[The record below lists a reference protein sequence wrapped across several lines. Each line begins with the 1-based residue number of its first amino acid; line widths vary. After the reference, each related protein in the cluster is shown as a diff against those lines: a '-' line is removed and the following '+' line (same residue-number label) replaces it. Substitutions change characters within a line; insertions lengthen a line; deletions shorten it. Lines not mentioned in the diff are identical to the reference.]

1 MKRLSFLTLPFII
14 LACTDPAS
22 QVYSDQA
29 SLTSEEGLFLDS
41 LIMPKG
47 FQVEVYGRVDN
58 ARSMAMS
65 PDGVLFVGNKTNS
78 SVYALQDRNNDM
90 KADTLYTI
98 AKDLI
103 MPNGIAFKDGAL
115 YVAEINKLWRYDA
128 IEDNLND
135 PKATLIYND
144 FPEDSHH
151 GWKYIAFGPD
161 GKLYVPVGAPC
172 NVCETK
178 DDTYYASIVRM
189 DADGTNRE
197 IVAKGVRNT
206 VGLTW
211 HPITGEMWF
220 TDNGRDLLGDDL
232 PPCELNRLSAAGQH
246 FGFPYCHAGLILDPE
261 FGQDKSCENY
271 RSPAFNLG
279 PHVAPLGLKF
289 YTGNMFPPSYKN
301 KIIIPEHGSWNR
313 SKNAGHTGHKLSLVT
328 EENGVGIHY
337 ETFVEGFLNKH
348 TNTAW
353 GRPVDILMLEDGS
366 ILISDDKS
374 GTIYRMSYLG

>member
-1 MKRLSFLTLPFII
+1 MKSLFFLTLPFII

-22 QVYSDQA
+22 QVYSNQA

-41 LIMPKG
+41 LVMPDG
-47 FQVEVYGRVDN
+47 FHMEVYGRVDN

-65 PDGVLFVGNKTNS
+65 PDGTLFVGNKANG

-128 IEDNLND
+128 IEDNLYD
-135 PKATLIYND
+135 PKATLIYDD

-178 DDTYYASIVRM
+178 DDTYYASIISM
-189 DADGTNRE
+189 DADGTNRQ

-220 TDNGRDLLGDDL
+220 TDNGRDLLGDDS
-232 PPCELNRLSAAGQH
+232 PPCELNRLSEAGQH
-246 FGFPYCHAGLILDPE
+246 FGFPYCHAGVLLDPE
-261 FGQDKSCENY
+261 FGRDKSCENY
-271 RSPAFNLG
+271 TSPALKLG

-337 ETFVEGFLNKH
+337 ETFVEGFLNKS
-348 TNTAW
+348 TNIAW
-353 GRPVDILMLEDGS
+353 GRPVDILVLEDGS

-374 GTIYRMSYLG
+374 GTIYRMSYQG

>member
-1 MKRLSFLTLPFII
+1 MKSLFFLTLPFII

-22 QVYSDQA
+22 QVYSNQA

-41 LIMPKG
+41 LLMPKG

-65 PDGVLFVGNKTNS
+65 PDGTLFVGNKANG

-115 YVAEINKLWRYDA
+115 YVAEIDKLWRYDA

-178 DDTYYASIVRM
+178 DDTYYASIISM

-232 PPCELNRLSAAGQH
+232 PPCELNRLSAVGQH
-246 FGFPYCHAGLILDPE
+246 FGFPYCHAGELLDPE
-261 FGQDKSCENY
+261 FGKDKSCENY
-271 RSPAFNLG
+271 TSPALKLG

-289 YTGNMFPPSYKN
+289 YTGNMFPPAYKN

-337 ETFVEGFLNKH
+337 ETFVDGFLNKS

-353 GRPVDILMLEDGS
+353 GRPVDVLVLEDGS

-374 GTIYRMSYLG
+374 GTIYRMSYRS